1 MRWVVGLVSVVSALV
16 VTLFVVQLVVTFRQN
31 ASEEAGF
38 VRDTRDVFSEAYKTT
53 DQYGSDMSETI
64 DTLTS
69 QIKREKEA
77 LDAQRAVIDLLGET
91 IRSPQEAV
99 AAEGGVETET
109 VSDKEEAVD
118 EEEKE
123 NNLNAEAS
131 EE

>member
-53 DQYGSDMSETI
+53 DQYGSDMSDTI